1 MSSTAG
7 RSSKFGLLMRGE
19 FEEPVLKLFADN
31 PWLQG
36 LHQHIGSQGITLDQL
51 VLGVERL
58 VGLAEKINSQARNS
72 ILQSFPKTVFSIN
85 YTAVFSVPQFWTKFW
100 KILKKAGQ
108 KQVKSID
115 VGGGIPTDYH
125 ADEEKVNFSQA
136 KIQTFIPTE

>member
-85 YTAVFSVPQFWTKFW
+85 YTAVFSVP
-100 KILKKAGQ
+100 
-108 KQVKSID
+108 
-115 VGGGIPTDYH
+115 
-125 ADEEKVNFSQA
+125 
-136 KIQTFIPTE
+136 

>member
-72 ILQSFPKTVFSIN
+72 IYFTVFSLDFLEYKLYYCN
-85 YTAVFSVPQFWTKFW
+85 KFSLF
-100 KILKKAGQ
+100 
-108 KQVKSID
+108 
-115 VGGGIPTDYH
+115 
-125 ADEEKVNFSQA
+125 
-136 KIQTFIPTE
+136 